1 VVRTPR
7 RPASAPARALGA
19 DAALPFAGSTARVA
33 VGVIGVVAAVLS
45 LYMGFMKEQA
55 RGPYAIYGEMTLQ
68 DAHGVYNP
76 GNIYP

>member
-1 VVRTPR
+1 
-7 RPASAPARALGA
+7 
-19 DAALPFAGSTARVA
+19 
-33 VGVIGVVAAVLS
+33 VLS

-76 GNIYP
+76 GNTYP